1 MEAAP
6 ARDDDSSSDV
16 PLEWPEIPA
25 SKPHYSGNDLWEHM
39 MNPIVRDFMPI
50 RKIIPILFVV
60 TLLIPSASF
69 AEKLDFV
76 TKNGKF
82 FTSEGEIPAGC
93 IARLRTELNG
103 DNSVAAVY
111 LNRTSLRGCIDANTP
126 YPESNEDEISYEIDG
141 PAGENTYRISVCESV
156 DGSMGRYC
164 DKIIVQFANR
174 SYATPE
180 GRLNVLSLEKLGEW

>member
-1 MEAAP
+1 MNSI
-6 ARDDDSSSDV
+6 ARNCI
-16 PLEWPEIPA
+16 PLHISISA
-25 SKPHYSGNDLWEHM
+25 
-39 MNPIVRDFMPI
+39 
-50 RKIIPILFVV
+50 LFVT
-60 TLLIPSASF
+60 TLVIPSISF
-69 AEKLDFV
+69 AEKLDYGM
-76 TKNGKF
+76 KEGKF

-93 IARLRTELNG
+93 IAQLRTELNG

-111 LNRTSLRGCIDANTP
+111 LNRTSLRGCIDANSP
-126 YPESNEDEISYEIDG
+126 FPGGNEDEISYEIDG
-141 PAGENTYRISVCESV
+141 PAGENTYRITVCESV